1 LGSGPP
7 GRRAKG
13 PAPAGFVE
21 LALPRAVVAGGARR
35 ALSVAPPAGRYELVL
50 PGGVG
55 LRLPDDFDPQRVAR
69 LVQAVVAVGVA
80 AC

>member
-1 LGSGPP
+1 LVPSRDG
-7 GRRAKG
+7 
-13 PAPAGFVE
+13 
-21 LALPRAVVAGGARR
+21 
-35 ALSVAPPAGRYELVL
+35 YEVVL

-69 LVQAVVAVGVA
+69 LVQALVA

>member
-1 LGSGPP
+1 
-7 GRRAKG
+7 
-13 PAPAGFVE
+13 
-21 LALPRAVVAGGARR
+21 
-35 ALSVAPPAGRYELVL
+35 VL